1 MKTSDGDTD
10 EDARL
15 RLAAAAYY
23 AVMLVVFV
31 IGLYGL
37 FSLFWL
43 ASAEIQHNAHILG
56 SRF

>member
-1 MKTSDGDTD
+1 MKTSDADYG

-15 RLAAAAYY
+15 GFATFTYY
-23 AVMLVVFV
+23 AVMLAVFV

-43 ASAEIQHNAHILG
+43 ASAEIQHNARIVGVLL
-56 SRF
+56 